1 MDTYM
6 PRPHEDDDDD
16 DDSPKVVD
24 RDPTGRFERYEES
37 LGIGG
42 YKEVYKGFDQEE
54 GVEIAWNQL
63 RIDHLGKK
71 DAQKIVFEVEILK
84 TLRHENIIN
93 LFHTWTA
100 KGPDGR
106 SRVYFITELMTS
118 GTLKQYIRRTKC
130 QLKPRVLKSWCR
142 QVLRGLNYLHTKD
155 PPIIHRDLKCDNI
168 FINGNNGQAKI
179 GDLGLATF
187 MRKQHVSSVLG
198 TPEFMAPELY
208 DEHYD
213 ERADIYAFGMCV
225 LEMLTREYP
234 YSECQNP
241 AQIYRKVTKGI
252 RPASL
257 QRITDP
263 DILQFIELCIQ
274 YDPNRRP
281 SAAQLLCH
289 PFLSLDN
296 GTGPESVYSSSFG
309 STTSLPQESFPQST
323 TSSQR
328 STDTWISDKESTS
341 YPTLAQLRLSNG
353 STYYNSNESKE
364 SLASPYPV
372 DEQPHVPNFKSPSR
386 PQATAANEN
395 HDAFRVSQASPKP
408 SSCNHCDV
416 EIMQN
421 VGDGELVLRM
431 TCAVPGS
438 DPQTVK
444 FPLNLKDDTPESVV
458 SEMVREELLSEEYK
472 ILAEKNIGKA
482 IKLASQKKATNVE
495 FSGLEHPGAIRP
507 TNTIHSSMQDY
518 FQNHRRDG
526 SSLSF
531 SSYTSSE
538 SSYFDHNPEMSEK
551 VDVVERIG
559 RPSSLNSRRSGI
571 HPMFDPADPFIS
583 TTDYEPLRRAKSAG
597 PRPTARGS
605 PHKLPASIFGLY
617 DPIEKQPSIGHNPM
631 DTGFNLVAPKD
642 DRFLGTETP
651 RQHENRHRRSL
662 SNPPRVIKQE
672 DSMKPTQAQFVGPE
686 ASSMPSGHMYY
697 NQYGTSND
705 GDETSQQQH
714 LRAGT
719 SLPPYSIGRN

>member
-1 MDTYM
+1 METYI
-6 PRPHEDDDDD
+6 PRPHDDDDDD

-54 GVEIAWNQL
+54 GVEVAWNQL

-71 DAQKIVFEVEILK
+71 DAQKIVYEVEILK

-100 KGPDGR
+100 KGPDNR
-106 SRVYFITELMTS
+106 NRVYFITELMTS

-142 QVLRGLNYLHTKD
+142 QILRGLNYLHTKD

-241 AQIYRKVTKGI
+241 AQIYRKVTQGI

-289 PFLSLDN
+289 PFLALDS

-309 STTSLPQESFPQST
+309 SSVSLPAESIPQST

-328 STDTWISDKESTS
+328 STDTWISDKESAT
-341 YPTLAQLRLSNG
+341 YPALAHLRLSNG
-353 STYYNSNESKE
+353 SNYLGESKE
-364 SLASPYPV
+364 PLVPAYPT
-372 DEQPHVPNFKSPSR
+372 EEPPHPPNFASPSR
-386 PQATAANEN
+386 PTASEN
-395 HDAFRVSQASPKP
+395 QDAFRVTQTSPKP
-408 SSCNHCDV
+408 SSVNHCDV
-416 EIMQN
+416 EIIQN
-421 VGDGELVLRM
+421 SGDGEVILRM

-444 FPLNLKDDTPESVV
+444 FPLNLKEDTPESVV

-482 IKLASQKKATNVE
+482 IRLACQKKTANTELNM
-495 FSGLEHPGAIRP
+495 LEHPAVVRP
-507 TNTIHSSMQDY
+507 VGTLHSSMQEY

-538 SSYFDHNPEMSEK
+538 SSYLDHNPDMSER

-559 RPSSLNSRRSGI
+559 RPNSMGSRRAGI
-571 HPMFDPADPFIS
+571 QPIFDPADPFVS
-583 TTDYEPLRRAKSAG
+583 TADYEPLRRAKSAG
-597 PRPTARGS
+597 PRTTSRES
-605 PHKLPASIFGLY
+605 PQKLPPSIFGLY
-617 DPIEKQPSIGHNPM
+617 DSIDARSTVRPKSNRELHLAAPRAVLPSDSEHS
-631 DTGFNLVAPKD
+631 
-642 DRFLGTETP
+642 
-651 RQHENRHRRSL
+651 QHRGSRHRRSL
-662 SNPPRVIKQE
+662 SNPPRVIPPNVSTQ
-672 DSMKPTQAQFVGPE
+672 PTQQQRTEAG
-686 ASSMPSGHMYY
+686 ASSMPSGEMYY
-697 NQYGTSND
+697 NQYETSND
-705 GDETSQQQH
+705 GDEAFQQRH
-714 LRAGT
+714 YLRAGT
-719 SLPPYSIGRN
+719 SLPPYPIGRT